1 MSCVFYIIYLL
12 SVLLLVDLPVKRQV
26 KVWII
31 LIKFH
36 SSEIFQSSRAP
47 ISRKRK
53 NFCKKLHLSL
63 SYYSCIF
70 LKKIL
75 LSAFHHAYTKLA
87 SNILGLTVTLYLC
100 NLFFRK
106 KAQGVLE
113 FSGSCCVDLLGLQTI
128 ISDGFGFLIINIFL
142 LVSFSSRKISIYMF
156 HLEEKSR
163 QIVYLTTI
171 TALWGH
177 SH

>member
-1 MSCVFYIIYLL
+1 MYL
-12 SVLLLVDLPVKRQV
+12 S
-26 KVWII
+26 
-31 LIKFH
+31 F
-36 SSEIFQSSRAP
+36 
-47 ISRKRK
+47 
-53 NFCKKLHLSL
+53 
-63 SYYSCIF
+63 F
-70 LKKIL
+70 LKKTL

-113 FSGSCCVDLLGLQTI
+113 FSGSYCVDLLGLQTI

-156 HLEEKSR
+156 QLEEKSR

-171 TALWGH
+171 TAL
-177 SH
+177 